1 MAHKKMDAQLI
12 IPPVTWPLR
21 RSLSH
26 VDNAAQCARGI
37 LSKMTDLFGR
47 VQDLKIK
54 VEYESHSVYLLIR
67 VRAGIVLVFIIGIEF
82 NVLAEGE

>member
-1 MAHKKMDAQLI
+1 MI
-12 IPPVTWPLR
+12 TPVRWPLR

-26 VDNAAQCARGI
+26 VDNAAQYARGI

-47 VQDLKIK
+47 AQGLKIK

-67 VRAGIVLVFIIGIEF
+67 VRAGIVLMFIIGIEF
-82 NVLAEGE
+82 NVLAQWE